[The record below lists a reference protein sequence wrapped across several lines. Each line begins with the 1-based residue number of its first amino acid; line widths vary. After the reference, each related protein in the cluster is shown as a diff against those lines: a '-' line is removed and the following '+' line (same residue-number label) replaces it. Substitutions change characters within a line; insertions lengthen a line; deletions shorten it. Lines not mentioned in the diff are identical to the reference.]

1 MKLLRLAAVAI
12 ALGGFGVA
20 QAEET
25 NSQVLWSSFELS
37 ESSLFIQFNAVVSA
51 WREREAAKS
60 GIPIENIDATVADN
74 RQGVANPGNCK
85 HLALPGSRF
94 MTERCFYESPGEAAL
109 NEWQYSREMVEFQE
123 QLERNFLE
131 EAEYGLAY
139 RRYLNA
145 Q

>member
-1 MKLLRLAAVAI
+1 MKLLRLAAVTL
-12 ALGGFGVA
+12 ALGGFGVT

-25 NSQVLWSSFELS
+25 DSPVLWSSFELS
-37 ESSLFIQFNAVVSA
+37 ESSLFVQFNAVVSA
-51 WREREAAKS
+51 WREREAAERN
-60 GIPIENIDATVADN
+60 IPIENIDATVADN
-74 RQGVANPGNCK
+74 SPGIDKAGNCK

-109 NEWQYSREMVEFQE
+109 NEWQYSREMIEFQE